1 MKTRTHLVIYAVI
14 YAALILS
21 FSVSLHAQAPAAPMK
36 TWNGNFAGGFA
47 FTDGNS
53 DTRNFN
59 LSFTA
64 TRDPKTRNVI
74 KWNGLYLRG
83 DKDGAQ
89 TIDRA
94 TTNLRDEYTIS
105 KRTFT
110 FGQVDYLRDKFKD
123 IMFLWSPTA
132 GVGYRLVSREALTL
146 TVDNGLGGVW
156 ERNPGRA
163 TRGSGAYNA
172 AERLNWKLSKTA
184 TINQTLS
191 GLWKTD
197 DFGDALYNTTFGIA
211 ASVTQRT
218 EVKFEINDL
227 YKASPLVSTLRKN
240 DVAVII
246 AFVVKF

>member
-1 MKTRTHLVIYAVI
+1 MRKHTRLIM
-14 YAALILS
+14 YAALTLA
-21 FSVSLHAQAPAAPMK
+21 VCGPVYAQAPATPPKAM
-36 TWNGNFAGGFA
+36 TGNFAGGFA

-59 LSFTA
+59 LSFA
-64 TRDPKTRNVI
+64 LTRDLKTKNVV

-83 DKDGAQ
+83 ANNGAE

-94 TTNLRDEYTIS
+94 AAAIRDEYTLS
-105 KRTFT
+105 KKVFT
-110 FGQVDYLRDKFKD
+110 FGQLEYLRDRFKD

-227 YKASPLVSTLRKN
+227 YKASPPVSTLRKN